1 MLKFGYTVIMPRKS
15 QIKSSADEPVEM
27 TELGDYRT
35 QVLANIRRIP
45 PGRVATYGQI
55 ARLAGKPQAPRQVG
69 NILSGLKPADGDV
82 PWQRVVNAQG
92 GVSPRLGYG
101 AEIQRQLLEAEG
113 VEFGS
118 EEHCSLARY
127 QWDGAS
133 KASKPAKSSK
143 AKATPQADALP
154 AAETKSKPRARAKA
168 QSAPRKGQSRS

>member
-1 MLKFGYTVIMPRKS
+1 MPRKIHIES
-15 QIKSSADEPVEM
+15 PAAEPD
-27 TELGDYRT
+27 DYRT

-45 PGRVATYGQI
+45 LGRVATYGQI
-55 ARLAGKPQAPRQVG
+55 ARLSGKPQAPRQVG

-118 EEHCSLARY
+118 EAHCSLARY

-133 KASKPAKSSK
+133 EAVKPGKSKQTK
-143 AKATPQADALP
+143 ADAS
-154 AAETKSKPRARAKA
+154 AAAKPKPKARAKA
-168 QSAPRKGQSRS
+168 QSAPRKGQSRP